1 MLTQPLR
8 INPEQHPGQP
18 QEFGFELRYTLH
30 DGSEEIQLL
39 ARFFELLEARDMAF
53 SFEQSGQLFL
63 CRADGGSLGELDRR
77 AVRHWLD
84 ARSEVAGYELG
95 ELIDARTPP
104 RGVHNLANARGRRKQ
119 KVQLLIAPGR

>member
-8 INPEQHPGQP
+8 TSPEQQPAQP
-18 QEFGFELRYTLH
+18 QEFGFELHYRLH
-30 DGSEEIQLL
+30 DDGEEIQLL

-63 CRADGGSLGELDRR
+63 SREGGGSLGELDRR
-77 AVRHWLD
+77 AVRQWL
-84 ARSEVAGYELG
+84 ATRAEIANYRLG

-104 RGVHNLANARGRRKQ
+104 RGVHNIASARGKRKVLMQ
-119 KVQLLIAPGR
+119 IAPSR

>member
-8 INPEQHPGQP
+8 TSPEHAPSQP
-18 QEFGFELRYTLH
+18 QEYGFELRYTLH
-30 DGSEEIQLL
+30 DDGEEIQLL

-63 CRADGGSLGELDRR
+63 SRADGGSLGEVDRR
-77 AVRHWLD
+77 VVRRWLE
-84 ARSEVAGYELG
+84 AQIEIANYRLG

-104 RGVHNLANARGRRKQ
+104 RGVHNIASARSKRKVLMQ
-119 KVQLLIAPGR
+119 IAPQR